1 MKASEEVYP
10 PLEAFYYLIK
20 GRSIRRREGK

>member
-1 MKASEEVYP
+1 MKASKEVYP
-10 PLEAFYYLIK
+10 SVEAFYYLIK